1 MIRLNLVL
9 ERFPGTKRGNCLG
22 RDLDDF
28 LGVLGVSSFSC
39 RSFPDFKCPETN
51 ELNFVPF
58 GKGIFNGLK
67 DRIHRTARF
76 LLVEPRRLRHR
87 IDQIRLRQTRNLL
100 FIGITSGII
109 RI

>member
-1 MIRLNLVL
+1 MILLNLVL
-9 ERFPGTKRGNCLG
+9 ERFPGTKRRNCFR

-28 LGVLGVSSFSC
+28 LWVLGISSFSC
-39 RSFPDFKCPETN
+39 RSFPDFKRPETN
-51 ELNFVPF
+51 ELDFVPF

-76 LLVEPRRLRHR
+76 LFVEPRRLRHR

-100 FIGITSGII
+100 FIGLTSGII
-109 RI
+109 MI